1 MKLIVLGGGP
11 AGVMAALQASELHAD
26 VTLIESKRIGG
37 TNINEGPAPVRTLAR
52 AARLARD
59 ADSWETFGLKGE
71 CPAID
76 LAAVLANAERVAR
89 YAHEKK
95 HMAENIRSR
104 GVELIEGVGPAH
116 FLDQHTVEVANGR
129 TWQADKIIIAVGGQG
144 RLLPIPGAELGLTY
158 NDIWTLQQLPTSV
171 AVVGGAATGCQLASI
186 LEDFGCQVSLLELAP
201 RLLPQEDE
209 DISAALAAD
218 FQKQGMTV
226 ITGAGT
232 ERLEK
237 TAGGIQLHYHQQE
250 RSISLT
256 VDAVFFAVGWP
267 GNVDA
272 LNPGAAGVET
282 ARSYI
287 PVNDYLQSNVPHIFA
302 AGDINGQSML
312 VQSARYEGRIAAE
325 NAVFGPYRRFTHE
338 IVPSGSF
345 TDPEYASVGLS
356 EAQARQQYACAVAV
370 VHYDDLLR
378 PVADGHPEGFCKLI
392 VDRHTRF
399 ILGAHV
405 IGEYSV
411 EIIQMVAAC
420 MAGSMRVE
428 HVADLQLAYPTFTEA
443 VGMAAQKI
451 VRELGL
457 APLPQVWSDIQSP
470 TVQYITSSPQAPPM
484 PGS

>member
-11 AGVMAALQASELHAD
+11 AGVNAALQARELHAE
-26 VTLIESKRIGG
+26 VTLIESKRVGG
-37 TNINEGPAPVRTLAR
+37 TSINDGPAPVRTLAR

-59 ADSWETFGLKGE
+59 AGSWETFGLKGAR
-71 CPAID
+71 PVID
-76 LAAVLANAERVAR
+76 LAAVLANARRVAL

-95 HMAENIRSR
+95 HMAESVRNT
-104 GVELIEGVGPAH
+104 GVELIEGVGPAR
-116 FLDQHTVEVANGR
+116 FLDEHTVEVADGR
-129 TWQADKIIIAVGGQG
+129 RWQADYIIIAVGGQG
-144 RLLPIPGAELGLTY
+144 RKLPVPGAELALTY
-158 NDIWTLQQLPTSV
+158 DDIWSLQQLPATV

-201 RLLPQEDE
+201 RLISQEDE
-209 DISAALAAD
+209 DIAVALAAA

-237 TAGGIQLHYHQQE
+237 IDGGIRLHYRTQD
-250 RSISLT
+250 RPASLT
-256 VDAVFFAVGWP
+256 VGAVFFATGWP
-267 GNVDA
+267 GNVDS
-272 LNPGAAGVET
+272 LNLAAANVVT
-282 ARSYI
+282 DHSYI

-345 TDPEYASVGLS
+345 TDPEYASVGLT
-356 EAQARQQYACAVAV
+356 EAEARQQYDCAVAV
-370 VHYDDLLR
+370 VQYDDLMR
-378 PVADGHPEGFCKLI
+378 PVVDAHPEGFCKLI
-392 VDRHTRF
+392 VERRRRY

-420 MAGSMRVE
+420 MASDMRVE
-428 HVADLQLAYPTFTEA
+428 QVAELQLAYPTFTEA
-443 VGMAAQKI
+443 VGMAAQKL

-457 APLPQVWSDIQSP
+457 A
-470 TVQYITSSPQAPPM
+470 
-484 PGS
+484 

>member
-11 AGVMAALQASELHAD
+11 AGLTVALQAREVQAE
-26 VTLIESKRIGG
+26 VTLLESTRVGG
-37 TNINEGPAPVRTLAR
+37 TSINEGPAPVRTLAR

-59 ADSWETFGLKGE
+59 AGSWETFGLKGAR
-71 CPAID
+71 PHID
-76 LAAVLANAERVAR
+76 LAAVLANARRVAN

-95 HMAENIRSR
+95 HLAEYVRST
-104 GVELIEGVGPAH
+104 GIELIEGVGPAR
-116 FLDQHTVEVANGR
+116 FLDEYTVGAASGR
-129 TWQADKIIIAVGGQG
+129 TWQADNNIIAVGGHG
-144 RLLPIPGAELGLTY
+144 YVLPLPGAELALTY
-158 NDIWTLQQLPTSV
+158 SDIWTLEQLPASV

-186 LEDFGCQVSLLELAP
+186 LEDFGCQVYLLEFAP
-201 RLLPQEDE
+201 RLLPREDE
-209 DISAALAAD
+209 DIALALAD
-218 FQKQGMTV
+218 AFGKQRMTV
-226 ITGAGT
+226 ITGART

-237 TAGGIQLHYHQQE
+237 VDGGIQLHYRTQE
-250 RSISLT
+250 RPASLI

-272 LNPGAAGVET
+272 LNLAAAGVET
-282 ARSYI
+282 ERSYI

-325 NAVFGPYRRFTHE
+325 NAVLGPYRRFTHE

-345 TDPEYASVGLS
+345 TDPEYASVGLT
-356 EAQARQQYACAVAV
+356 ETEARQQYDCAVAV
-370 VHYDDLLR
+370 VQYDDLMR
-378 PVADGHPEGFCKLI
+378 PVVDAHPEGFCKLI
-392 VDRHTRF
+392 VERRRRY

-420 MAGSMRVE
+420 MASGMRVE
-428 HVADLQLAYPTFTEA
+428 QLAELQLAYPTFTEA
-443 VGMAAQKI
+443 VGMAAQKL

-457 APLPQVWSDIQSP
+457 APLPQLWSDIKSPPVQS
-470 TVQYITSSPQAPPM
+470 S
-484 PGS
+484 G

>member
-11 AGVMAALQASELHAD
+11 AGMTAALQARELQAE
-26 VTLIESKRIGG
+26 VTLLESKRAGG
-37 TNINEGPAPVRTLAR
+37 TSVNDGPAPVRTLAR

-59 ADSWETFGLKGE
+59 AGSWETFGLQGAR
-71 CPAID
+71 PHID
-76 LAAVLANAERVAR
+76 LAAVLANARRVAQ

-95 HMAENIRSR
+95 HMAEYIRST

-116 FLDQHTVEVANGR
+116 FLDQHRVQVAGGR
-129 TWQADKIIIAVGGQG
+129 TWQADKIIIAVGGHG
-144 RLLPIPGAELGLTY
+144 RILPIPGAELALTY
-158 NDIWTLQQLPTSV
+158 SDIWSLTQLPASV

-186 LEDFGCQVSLLELAP
+186 LEDFGCQVYLLELAP
-201 RLLPQEDE
+201 RLIPQEDE
-209 DISAALAAD
+209 DIALALAGA
-218 FQKQGMTV
+218 FGKQRMTV
-226 ITGAGT
+226 ITGAQT

-237 TAGGIQLHYHQQE
+237 TDSGIQLHYRKQE
-250 RSISLT
+250 RPASLT
-256 VDAVFFAVGWP
+256 VGAVFFATGWP
-267 GNVDA
+267 GNVDS
-272 LNPGAAGVET
+272 LNLAAAGVVTE
-282 ARSYI
+282 RSYI

-325 NAVFGPYRRFTHE
+325 NAVLGPYRHFTHE
-338 IVPSGSF
+338 IVPSVSF
-345 TDPEYASVGLS
+345 TDPEYASVGLT
-356 EAQARQQYACAVAV
+356 EAQARQEYDCAVAV

-392 VDRHTRF
+392 VDRRNRY

-420 MAGSMRVE
+420 IASGMRVE
-428 HVADLQLAYPTFTEA
+428 QVAELQLAYPTFTEA
-443 VGMAAQKI
+443 VGMAAQKL

-457 APLPQVWSDIQSP
+457 APLPQLWS
-470 TVQYITSSPQAPPM
+470 
-484 PGS
+484 

>member
-1 MKLIVLGGGP
+1 M
-11 AGVMAALQASELHAD
+11 
-26 VTLIESKRIGG
+26 GG
-37 TNINEGPAPVRTLAR
+37 TSINEGPAPVRTLAR

-59 ADSWETFGLKGE
+59 AGSWETFGLQGAR
-71 CPAID
+71 PQID
-76 LAAVLANAERVAR
+76 LAAVLANARRVAN

-95 HMAENIRSR
+95 HLSEYIRST
-104 GVELIEGVGPAH
+104 GIELIEGVGPAR
-116 FLDQHTVEVANGR
+116 FLDQQTVGEASGR
-129 TWQADKIIIAVGGQG
+129 TWQADKIIIAVGGRG
-144 RLLPIPGAELGLTY
+144 RKLPIPGAELALTY
-158 NDIWTLQQLPTSV
+158 SDIWSLQQLPASV

-186 LEDFGCQVSLLELAP
+186 LEDFGCQVYLLELAP
-201 RLLPQEDE
+201 RLIPQEDE
-209 DISAALAAD
+209 DIALALAGA
-218 FQKQGMTV
+218 FGKQRMTV
-226 ITGAGT
+226 ITGAQT

-237 TAGGIQLHYHQQE
+237 TDGGIQVHYLVQE
-250 RSISLT
+250 RSDSLT
-256 VDAVFFAVGWP
+256 VGAVFFATGWP

-272 LNPGAAGVET
+272 LNLAAAGVVTE
-282 ARSYI
+282 RSYI

-325 NAVFGPYRRFTHE
+325 NAVLGPYRRFTHE

-345 TDPEYASVGLS
+345 TDPEYASVGLT
-356 EAQARQQYACAVAV
+356 EAQARQEYDCAVAV

-392 VDRHTRF
+392 VDRRNRY

-420 MAGSMRVE
+420 IASGMRVE
-428 HVADLQLAYPTFTEA
+428 QVAELQLAYPTFTEA
-443 VGMAAQKI
+443 VGMAAQKL

-457 APLPQVWSDIQSP
+457 APLPQLWS
-470 TVQYITSSPQAPPM
+470 
-484 PGS
+484 